1 MQSVKNKIFCQFN
14 IIHMKFF
21 CEFTEDKLN
30 MNIQFKNHPY
40 SYNSWCIIELKGSST
55 SRVVVRGSL

>member
-30 MNIQFKNHPY
+30 MNTQFKNHPY
-40 SYNSWCIIELKGSST
+40 SYNS
-55 SRVVVRGSL
+55 